1 LPTTS
6 PLIDA
11 DSFVFLVLIL
21 LNETTKGTLMAD
33 IVETAVNAG
42 TFNTLV
48 KAAEA
53 AEVVELLKSPGP
65 YTVFAPTDEAFASL
79 PEGTLDSL
87 LQDIPKLKRIVLYHV
102 AFGDVRAEDLMQ
114 IEEAE
119 TVEGSILA
127 VESSNGIKVN
137 DANVLKTD
145 ILTDNGVIH
154 VIDAVLIP
162 ALVAAE

>member
-1 LPTTS
+1 
-6 PLIDA
+6 
-11 DSFVFLVLIL
+11 
-21 LNETTKGTLMAD
+21 MAD

-48 KAAEA
+48 KAVEA
-53 AEVVELLKSPGP
+53 TELVEILKSPGP
-65 YTVFAPTDEAFASL
+65 YTVFAPTDEAFNNL
-79 PEGTLDSL
+79 PEGTLDAL

-114 IEEAE
+114 IEEAA
-119 TVEGSILA
+119 TVEGSIVA
-127 VESSNGIKVN
+127 IESGQGIKVN

-154 VIDAVLIP
+154 VIDGVLIP

>member
-1 LPTTS
+1 
-6 PLIDA
+6 
-11 DSFVFLVLIL
+11 
-21 LNETTKGTLMAD
+21 MAD

-48 KAAEA
+48 KAVEA
-53 AEVVELLKSPGP
+53 TELLEILKSPGP
-65 YTVFAPTDEAFASL
+65 YTVFAPTDEAFNNL
-79 PEGTLDSL
+79 PEGTLDAL

-114 IEEAE
+114 IEEAA
-119 TVEGSILA
+119 TVEGSIVA
-127 VESSNGIKVN
+127 IESGENIKVN

-154 VIDAVLIP
+154 VIDGVLIP
-162 ALVAAE
+162 TLVAAE